1 MLIGAFLWSS
11 VASKRFPLGDGAVGA
26 ISLCAIA
33 FWCGRAAAAGR
44 GVFGTGICEAEGGF
58 VQMLRG

>member
-1 MLIGAFLWSS
+1 MERLARFRFARLLFSGRLRRGA
-11 VASKRFPLGDGAVGA
+11 
-26 ISLCAIA
+26 
-33 FWCGRAAAAGR
+33 